1 MAGEWFPLDADI
13 GRKPETLE
21 LADRFDL
28 ETSTVVG
35 RLAALWGWA
44 CVNCCNGTERMT
56 VRRMARLFGGDE
68 DFWLAVEEVGWLVID
83 SEAGTIT
90 IPAWER
96 RFSGAA
102 KERLRHRQRAATSA
116 AQQEN
121 ADSAQKRR
129 KSAGDTGDLAAHKRR
144 KSAGSGCAKAQE
156 KRSTGEDITVQNP
169 PPPPPRESCADQEQQ
184 ADLQPAPAALAE
196 AWEALRA
203 AWQAQPAVRPWRS
216 PRAPQ
221 QALERLAEDGWLPDA
236 LEAIHLLPA
245 CRYFTTPVDL
255 FQLCGPGFVERVL
268 AGKFDSP
275 KPPPAPPGH
284 RRSIPP
290 DERPPAAPWS
300 GEDAA
305 RFEATKRALA
315 ERIRQE
321 GAA

>member
-28 ETSTVVG
+28 EPATVVG

-44 CVNCCNGTERMT
+44 CVNCANGTERMT

-68 DFWLAVEEVGWLVID
+68 DFWLAVEEVGWLVINF
-83 SEAGTIT
+83 EAGTIT

-102 KERLRHRQRAATSA
+102 KERLRHRQRAATAA
-116 AQQEN
+116 AQQEKGI
-121 ADSAQKRR
+121 SAPERRKSAGDGATLAAPKRR
-129 KSAGDTGDLAAHKRR
+129 KSAGTT
-144 KSAGSGCAKAQE
+144 CAKAQE
-156 KRSTGEDITVQNP
+156 KRSTGEDIRGQY

-196 AWEALRA
+196 AWESLRE
-203 AWQAQPAVRPWRS
+203 AWAAQPGVRPWRS
-216 PRAPQ
+216 PRAPA
-221 QALERLAEDGWLPDA
+221 QALERLAEAGWLADA
-236 LEAIHLLPA
+236 IEAIRLLPA

-268 AGKFDSP
+268 AGKYESP
-275 KPPPAPPGH
+275 KPPPPGP
-284 RRSIPP
+284 RRSIPS